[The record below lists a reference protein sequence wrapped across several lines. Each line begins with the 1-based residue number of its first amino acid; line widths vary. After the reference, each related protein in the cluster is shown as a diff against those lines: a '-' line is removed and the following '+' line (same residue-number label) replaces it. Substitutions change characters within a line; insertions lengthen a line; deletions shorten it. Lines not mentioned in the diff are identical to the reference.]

1 MNILS
6 SSWESQYE
14 LELASKS
21 HGLGHVHRKEGRKTQ
36 RSHLDKYGEVQC

>member
-21 HGLGHVHRKEGRKTQ
+21 HGLGHVHQKEGRKTQ